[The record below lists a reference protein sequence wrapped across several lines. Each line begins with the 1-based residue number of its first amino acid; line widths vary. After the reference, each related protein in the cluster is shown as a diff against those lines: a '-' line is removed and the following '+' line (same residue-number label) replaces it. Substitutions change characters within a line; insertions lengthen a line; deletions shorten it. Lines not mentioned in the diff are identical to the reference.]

1 MFGRKQQMKYNINT
15 YQIYFKENK
24 IFTSPKNLIVY
35 KEHTFNFQKK
45 CTCTY
50 SNLMRFNLP
59 RLTVTYTVEDWFSTR
74 QD

>member
-15 YQIYFKENK
+15 YQIYYKEKN
-24 IFTSPKNLIVY
+24 IFTYSKNPTVY
-35 KEHTFNFQKK
+35 KEQTFNFLKK

>member
-35 KEHTFNFQKK
+35 KEHTFNFQKNVHVHIRIL
-45 CTCTY
+45 CGSIY
-50 SNLMRFNLP
+50 LA
-59 RLTVTYTVEDWFSTR
+59 
-74 QD
+74 

>member
-35 KEHTFNFQKK
+35 KKYTFNFQKM
-45 CTCTY
+45 Y
-50 SNLMRFNLP
+50 MYIFESYA
-59 RLTVTYTVEDWFSTR
+59 VQSTSPNSYLHS
-74 QD
+74 